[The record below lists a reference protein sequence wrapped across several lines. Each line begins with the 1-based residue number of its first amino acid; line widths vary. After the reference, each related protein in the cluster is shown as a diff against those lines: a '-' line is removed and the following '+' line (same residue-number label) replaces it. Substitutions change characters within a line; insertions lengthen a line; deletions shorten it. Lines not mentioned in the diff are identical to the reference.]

1 MSGGF
6 EVYGVQQNGG
16 GSSEETRAK
25 FDALNKH
32 VVETVGLQTQK
43 TLVGVV
49 SSIVDLGSQPLPDA
63 EYALEGDQVGKSEDD
78 LNDAR
83 TEEELKRGIHFGMG
97 YNGDT
102 KQRELMKK
110 VPQKPLQ
117 CVALAIDF
125 PNKIVDK
132 GQFFGESNPQPLRI
146 WYGGKFWNGEKMVI
160 QNLTPL
166 KERPITKGGSDWSLN
181 PKSILHKMAVAAELV
196 ADTKTPFKSGRIDE
210 LLGKAFLFTVQV
222 FFEQGKGANSGKQ
235 YYKEKVT
242 FTGAL
247 MEGMPVPE
255 LARTNLV
262 MVKNPNNDLQA
273 VKEIPAHV
281 RNTIERS
288 KEFAGS
294 AIEAQLS
301 AIAAESGSGDQ
312 GAAETQEVEANET
325 KAKEAAAPAG
335 STDW

>member
-1 MSGGF
+1 MAGF

-25 FDALNKH
+25 FDAMNKH
-32 VVETVGLQTQK
+32 VVETAGLQSQK
-43 TLVGVV
+43 TVVGVV
-49 SSIVDLGSQPLPDA
+49 SSIVDLGSQPLPDS
-63 EYALEGDQVGKSEDD
+63 EYALEGEQVGKSADE

-83 TEEELKRGIHFGMG
+83 TEDEIKRGIHYDIG
-97 YNGDT
+97 YNGNT
-102 KQRELMKK
+102 KQREVMKK

-125 PNKIVDK
+125 PSKIVDK

-146 WYGGKFWNGEKMVI
+146 WYGGKFWNGEKMLI

-166 KERPITKGGSDWSLN
+166 KERPLTDGGKDWSLN
-181 PKSILHKMAVAAELV
+181 PKSILHKMAVASEIIP
-196 ADTKTPFKSGRIDE
+196 DTKTPFKSDRIDE
-210 LLGKAFLFTVQV
+210 LLGKAFLFTAQV
-222 FFEQGKGANSGKQ
+222 FFEQGKGANAGKQ
-235 YYKEKVT
+235 FYKEKVT

-294 AIEAQLS
+294 ALEAQLAS
-301 AIAAESGSGDQ
+301 LAAESATTEGEGDTQ
-312 GAAETQEVEANET
+312 AESPKET
-325 KAKEAAAPAG
+325 VVAG
-335 STDW
+335 NTDW

>member
-1 MSGGF
+1 MAGF

-25 FDALNKH
+25 FDAMNKY
-32 VVETVGLQTQK
+32 VVETVGLQSQK
-43 TLVGVV
+43 TVVGVV
-49 SSIVDLGSQPLPDA
+49 SSIVDLGSQPLPDS
-63 EYALEGDQVGKSEDD
+63 EYALEGDQVGKSAEE
-78 LNDAR
+78 LNAAR
-83 TEEELKRGIHFGMG
+83 TEDELKRGIHYGEG
-97 YNGDT
+97 YNGQT
-102 KQRELMKK
+102 KQREVMKK

-125 PNKIVDK
+125 PSKIVDK

-166 KERPITKGGSDWSLN
+166 KERPLTDGGKDWSLN
-181 PKSILHKMAVAAELV
+181 PKSILHKMAVASEIIPDA
-196 ADTKTPFKSGRIDE
+196 KTPFKSDRIDE
-210 LLGKAFLFTVQV
+210 LLGKAFLFSAQV
-222 FFEQGKGANSGKQ
+222 CFEQGKGANAGKQ

-288 KEFAGS
+288 KEYDSS
-294 AIEAQLS
+294 ALKAQL
-301 AIAAESGSGDQ
+301 ESLASDNTSNDNNG
-312 GAAETQEVEANET
+312 ETATET
-325 KAKEAAAPAG
+325 KAAEAAPAAG

>member
-1 MSGGF
+1 MAGF

-16 GSSEETRAK
+16 SSEDTRAK
-25 FDALNKH
+25 FDALNKY

-49 SSIVDLGSQPLPDA
+49 SSIVDLGSQPLPDS
-63 EYALEGDQVGKSEDD
+63 EYALEGDAVGKSADE
-78 LNDAR
+78 LNAAR
-83 TEEELKRGIHFGMG
+83 TEDELKRGIYYDMG

-125 PNKIVDK
+125 PSKIVDK
-132 GQFFGESNPQPLRI
+132 GQFFGEENSNPAPLRI

-166 KERPITKGGSDWSLN
+166 KERPITNGGKDWSLN

-196 ADTKTPFKSGRIDE
+196 PDTKTPFKSDRIDE

-222 FFEQGKGANSGKQ
+222 FFEKGKGANADKQ

-247 MEGMPVPE
+247 MEGMPIPE

-262 MVKNPNNDLQA
+262 MVKNPKNDLQA

-294 AIEAQLS
+294 AIEAQFAQLTADGNS
-301 AIAAESGSGDQ
+301 SDEAGESGS
-312 GAAETQEVEANET
+312 ETATENKVVES
-325 KAKEAAAPAG
+325 APAG